1 MSHDHAWQLMPD
13 FAPLDTVF
21 GSLDAVFELQGES
34 VTQDKLSEVIR
45 VQVGGQRFY
54 VKRYHRAGKGLKQ
67 FLGRSRIK
75 SEWLNL
81 LLFSKLGIPTAP
93 VVAYGECR
101 ALGIFKRGALV
112 TQEVPKTQDLA
123 ELARNNDARLGS
135 ADWVKAISQQIADAL
150 RRMHQR
156 QFVHND
162 YKWRNLLVDQQNT
175 VYLIDCPLGAV
186 WPKPIFLRRRF
197 KDFRALDRVAKYKLR
212 ATQRLRFYL
221 QYAQKNRL
229 EPQDKYFLRQLLGK
243 PERRI
248 SSFAPERTSRQ
259 D

>member
-1 MSHDHAWQLMPD
+1 MLRGPAWQLMPE
-13 FAPLDTVF
+13 FEPFSSAF
-21 GSLDAVFELQGES
+21 GSIESVFELKGEI
-34 VTQDKLSEVIR
+34 VTQDILSEVIR
-45 VQVGGQRFY
+45 VEVDGQWFY
-54 VKRYHRAGKGLKQ
+54 VKRYHRAGKWLKR
-67 FLGRSRIK
+67 FMGRSRIK

-81 LLFSKLGIPTAP
+81 LLFNKLGFPTAP

-101 ALGIFKRGALV
+101 VLGMFKRGALV
-112 TQEVPKTQDLA
+112 TQEVPQTQDLA
-123 ELARNNDARLGS
+123 QLARNNDPRLGR
-135 ADWVKAISQQIADAL
+135 ADWVNCISQQIADAL

-186 WPKPIFLRRRF
+186 WPKAIFLRRRF
-197 KDFRALDRVAKYKLR
+197 KDFKALDRVAKYKLR

-221 QYAQKNRL
+221 QYAQKTRL
-229 EPQDKYFLRQLLGK
+229 EPQDKQFLRQLLSK
-243 PERRI
+243 TERRI

-259 D
+259 A